1 MSHSYPYFL
10 TYVIN
15 LLELI
20 AAIVALIHY
29 KKYVNSS
36 ERYFLHFLWVTFFVD
51 SILGPLSIFF
61 KIDNT
66 WVYYGYT
73 GISFLFYYWWYY
85 SILINKT
92 YKKITIVLSVIFM
105 ILYVINGLNVE
116 FQKYSF
122 VIGASF
128 LLILTM
134 FHLHQ
139 LFNSDYSLKIKYK
152 LSFWITT
159 ALVLFNIS
167 MIPFILLSKYF
178 NVWVNNSVFTIILVF
193 LNIILYSCYIIGFTW
208 TKKKYNH
215 F

>member
-1 MSHSYPYFL
+1 MSDSYSSFL
-10 TYVIN
+10 SYLIN
-15 LLELI
+15 LLEFI
-20 AAIVALIHY
+20 AAIMALIHY

-51 SILGPLSIFF
+51 TILGPLTSFF
-61 KIDNT
+61 KLDNT
-66 WVYYGYT
+66 GVYYVYT
-73 GISFLFYYWWYY
+73 GLSFLFYYWWYY
-85 SILINKT
+85 TILRNRL
-92 YKKITIVLSVIFM
+92 YKKIIIVLSIIFM
-105 ILYVINGLNVE
+105 VLYVINSMNVE

-128 LLILTM
+128 LLILTV

-139 LFNSDYSLKIKYK
+139 LFNSDYTLKIKYK
-152 LSFWITT
+152 LSFWITI
-159 ALVLFNIS
+159 ALVLFNIG

-178 NVWVNNSVFTIILVF
+178 NVWVNNSVFFIILFF
-193 LNIILYSCYIIGFTW
+193 LNMVLYSCYIIGFTW